1 MKTIKL
7 LAFTLIAATTFSV
20 AACKKDDSANDSLK
34 PYGTI
39 DDVSET
45 KVEGTLHNVSI
56 KETETVFVK
65 DKSTEYKV
73 VVGESADAAK
83 AGAFLASHVYK
94 ATGAQIAV
102 VKESEVSWNEQ
113 NKNIYVGCK
122 NLFAEAGLTMPS
134 EDLRESG
141 YYIKSKGD
149 SVFIATNF
157 NAGYQTGAL
166 AFLRATIGYDM
177 LSADCVV
184 YEKDGA
190 TMPDIEI
197 IERPDF
203 DFRHYSQPLTSDGL
217 YGMGFS
223 SGDGMISIDGRTSHT
238 SFSWLPPSKY
248 SHDYSEWYADNGQQL
263 CYTAHG
269 DSERFEQMVDTIT
282 KNITKRLD
290 EYPDINT
297 VSISQQD
304 TADYCTC
311 WKCREVL
318 DKYGTMNGTIIPFL
332 NRVSDEIQAYYK
344 SKAEDTGEEE
354 RQITVISFAY
364 QYTSDPPVKRNANGK
379 WEPIDDT
386 VVMRDNVGIYI
397 APLEAKYNQTF
408 YDEANRGFYDNITRW
423 GLITKHVYFWL
434 YETNFCAYMYPY
446 NTWDTMIEQYRFIA
460 QYGQNYIFN
469 EGQLGQYGTTA
480 FTRFKDYIDS
490 KAQFDVNVDYRTLS
504 LLDGGDEMAQIVGDK
519 LIALISADEAGNNFK
534 SYYQFSAPDIRGW
547 SNSESSQAAKTKYGA
562 YSAEYILFMNKLAK
576 YLDTHGGFTRK
587 IDLVLLAYNMS
598 LEAPSKNLSEL
609 NFYQGEKS
617 SLAVMFAPIEKNSYR
632 ALNDETVGVKYGY
645 SNKYFLDQLQKWNLF
660 GGEIMFWNYSEYYD
674 NYFVPLD
681 TLTNMQAT
689 YKAIASAGVTH
700 LQDEGAISDYVGT
713 DWTALKIYIKSKLAE
728 DVNCNVEALI
738 ERFCNVYYGAGAE
751 YMLNLLK
758 SEQTRYKII
767 SDTSVSDNG
776 GKDAIGAHV
785 VRESMAKKK
794 YWAESEFDEWYGY
807 IKAAVAAVEAS
818 DLSDSDREEVIKRI
832 EMEGVAV
839 RYMKYYIFDKYVTL
853 QDDSKD
859 SIEKIKSTC
868 VDVGITRF
876 ADGAAY
882 IRKNRLL
889 NTWQLVDGAIENLG

>member
-34 PYGTI
+34 PYGTV
-39 DDVSET
+39 DDVTET
-45 KVEGTLHNVSI
+45 KVEGTLHNVTI
-56 KETETVFVK
+56 KETTTVFVK
-65 DKSTEYKV
+65 NKSTEYKV

-83 AGAFLASHVYK
+83 AGAFITSHVYK
-94 ATGAQIAV
+94 ATGAQMVV

-490 KAQFDVNVDYRTLS
+490 KAQFDVNVDYAKLKDRYFKLYFGEAEEPMRELFDSIQTHMGYIETVYGNEISGGIYDNIENVKYWDKRTIDGYMDLIDQAEKKIERLKTTDPERYTMLHDHITLES
-504 LLDGGDEMAQIVGDK
+504 LFPRYVLCTLHEGMFTVSELYILRSEFK
-519 LIALISADEAGNNFK
+519 ADCLKYGVYYNNFHL
-534 SYYQFSAPDIRGW
+534 D
-547 SNSESSQAAKTKYGA
+547 
-562 YSAEYILFMNKLAK
+562 EY
-576 YLDTHGGFTRK
+576 
-587 IDLVLLAYNMS
+587 
-598 LEAPSKNLSEL
+598 
-609 NFYQGEKS
+609 
-617 SLAVMFAPIEKNSYR
+617 
-632 ALNDETVGVKYGY
+632 
-645 SNKYFLDQLQKWNLF
+645 
-660 GGEIMFWNYSEYYD
+660 
-674 NYFVPLD
+674 
-681 TLTNMQAT
+681 
-689 YKAIASAGVTH
+689 
-700 LQDEGAISDYVGT
+700 
-713 DWTALKIYIKSKLAE
+713 
-728 DVNCNVEALI
+728 
-738 ERFCNVYYGAGAE
+738 
-751 YMLNLLK
+751 
-758 SEQTRYKII
+758 
-767 SDTSVSDNG
+767 
-776 GKDAIGAHV
+776 
-785 VRESMAKKK
+785 
-794 YWAESEFDEWYGY
+794 
-807 IKAAVAAVEAS
+807 
-818 DLSDSDREEVIKRI
+818 LSDKYTKW
-832 EMEGVAV
+832 GV
-839 RYMKYYIFDKYVTL
+839 
-853 QDDSKD
+853 
-859 SIEKIKSTC
+859 
-868 VDVGITRF
+868 
-876 ADGAAY
+876 
-882 IRKNRLL
+882 
-889 NTWQLVDGAIENLG
+889 